1 MKKIVVSLL
10 LLCTVVFNTIAL
22 TACPGGYIELDLTG
36 AYDGSDVT
44 ITFTHSMGQDNR
56 AVLDDA
62 IARFNKIYPNIHVEH
77 SSLGDY
83 DTVFK
88 TVQTQLTGSGE
99 KYPNFAFCY
108 PDHVAT
114 YNRSESTICLDDL
127 INSTAVVAGTNETM
141 GFSKAQLDDFIE
153 VYYNE
158 GKSYGDGKM
167 YSLPFQKSTEVLYYN
182 ATVFEELGLEEPKT
196 WDDVYNCAVALK
208 NAYPNSTPIGYD
220 SEENFF
226 ITLCEQSNTAYTDA
240 SKDDPFV
247 FVNDENKAIMAKFA
261 EWYKSG
267 LFTTS
272 SLASAGTGQTSSY
285 TSDYFT
291 KGNDDAGKI
300 FMSIGSSAGARYQR
314 PDKVN
319 GEYPFEV
326 GVAPVPQEN
335 EANKKVISQGPSVC
349 IFEKSNVQEV
359 YASWLLI
366 KFLLTDMQFQTQY
379 AMKSG
384 YVPVIKSVLESDIYQ
399 KHLAKADGGDYLTA
413 SVAVVTFEQEDYY
426 FFSDVFD
433 GSVVAREQVGLLVN
447 ELFSKYEIGKDNS
460 AIINKAFENAYDR
473 CQD

>member
-10 LLCTVVFNTIAL
+10 LLFTIAL
-22 TACPGGYIELDLTG
+22 NAVVMAGCFNPPPVLDLTG
-36 AYDGSDVT
+36 AYDGSAVT
-44 ITFTHSMGQDNR
+44 ITFAHSMGQDNK
-56 AVLDDA
+56 AVLEDA
-62 IARFNKIYPNIHVEH
+62 IARFNEIYPNITVEH

-114 YNRSESTICLDDL
+114 YNRSESTVCLDDL

-141 GFSKAQLDDFIE
+141 GFTQAQLDDFIE
-153 VYYNE
+153 IYYNE

-182 ATVFEELGLEEPKT
+182 KKVFDKLGLEAPKT
-196 WDDVYNCAVALK
+196 WDDVYACALALK
-208 NAYPNSTPIGYD
+208 EAYPKSTPIGYD

-226 ITLCEQSNTAYTDA
+226 ITLSEQYGTDYTDA
-240 SKDDPFV
+240 SKNDPFT
-247 FVNDENKAIMAKFA
+247 FVNDENKELMNKFA

-272 SLASAGTGQTSSY
+272 SLASAGTGTSSSY

-291 KGNDDAGKI
+291 LGDDETGKI

-326 GVAPVPQEN
+326 GVAPVPQASET
-335 EANKKVISQGPSVC
+335 NKKVISQGPSVC

-366 KFLLTDMQFQTQY
+366 KFLLTDTQFQTQY

-384 YVPVIKSVLESDIYQ
+384 YVPVIKSVLNSQIY
-399 KHLAKADGGDYLTA
+399 KNHLAKADGGDYLTA

-447 ELFSKYEIGKDNS
+447 EIFSKYTIGADNS
-460 AIINKAFENAYDR
+460 AMINNAFENAYDR